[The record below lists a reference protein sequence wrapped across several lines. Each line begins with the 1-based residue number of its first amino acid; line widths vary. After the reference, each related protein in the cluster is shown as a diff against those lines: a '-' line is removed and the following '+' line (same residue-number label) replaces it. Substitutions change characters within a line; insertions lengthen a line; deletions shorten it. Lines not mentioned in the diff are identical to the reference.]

1 MTNGAAALFIRT
13 AYQNAAIYFGDTPL
27 APGHGVQPERQ
38 GGCAFGSLAFP
49 GLRVLAAEVL
59 FVVAEADLDG
69 PATGVAGGGLGAG
82 GGQVGGDE
90 EVVGFGSVGVAHG
103 GESNR
108 LLGAGAVPEHVAGVH
123 ELVDGAAAHVHG
135 HLAPVTGAGLGGE
148 LGWGG

>member
-1 MTNGAAALFIRT
+1 MAVIRRDHST
-13 AYQNAAIYFGDTPL
+13 GRREASASRKLGGVFWWYQGRGIQVLPAGCCARYQHP
-27 APGHGVQPERQ
+27 AGVQPERQ

-59 FVVAEADLDG
+59 FDVAEADLDG

-90 EVVGFGSVGVAHG
+90 EVVGFGSAGVAHD

-108 LLGAGAVPEHVAGVH
+108 LLR
-123 ELVDGAAAHVHG
+123 
-135 HLAPVTGAGLGGE
+135 
-148 LGWGG
+148 